1 MRFKTK
7 SLLSTTLL
15 ALAWAN
21 AHAYQS
27 EIIYNKKGEATFEL
41 RIYNPGDGI
50 YDIHDPAHPAGRE
63 STFPL
68 DENGRRKV
76 RAALERWAEILTLK
90 PGYRPAIIN
99 LGSMEAVNADAYSL
113 LGKDK
118 DDPSGISIT
127 ALQAALLNKL
137 KEGNFSQA
145 QAVIGVGRMPFD
157 TAPVTPSQL
166 PLTGQVDYN
175 AVIFHEL
182 GHALGI
188 LSSIRDKGGSGT
200 NTPYFDSDLNR
211 WEAGLRDDN
220 GNPAMPGQAVL
231 CVPCKNRYDPEA
243 FDLRKDQGYF
253 TGAHVQNA
261 LDGAMPGIPVSMLRN
276 HDYPQAG
283 VDTNYLSHIELRNSL
298 MSHQP
303 YRNYTGFMEAEIAAL
318 QDMGLA
324 IDRRNFFGYSVY
336 GNDVTLTNTRGFFA
350 RNANGTAY
358 LPGQYNQATQGLGL
372 HIYGERNTITQA
384 ADLLSAGPGGVS
396 VRVDGSD
403 NTLIIPQAT
412 RIHAQGWYGR
422 GLQFSY
428 GRHHTIV
435 QQGEV
440 RAEGQDGVGAL
451 FDFGHNASGDEADY
465 RGSWLWKIN
474 GQYQTPPEIL
484 QGALVSNYD
493 LSGPLSGRK
502 AAIQISDNAWV
513 RNIHVMQGAS
523 LQGDILSNY
532 SSRDEDGELRLTR
545 LSFGQKADAQG
556 RATLQADPDF
566 HLYYEGNIQGGD
578 NLAVVIAGG
587 TTSLNGRHVLY
598 GLRVDPGAT
607 LGGNSSYAINPEDR
621 FANYGTLSPGNS
633 TGQMSKPDD
642 SFGQMTITGHFIQ
655 GPQGRIVIDANTH
668 QKDHIEIRGLAEL
681 AGELKIQLQPDWYTD
696 GWTLSQDQV
705 FQATQTQ
712 GDFDRLTATLVSPTL
727 AVQTAADGRWSVK
740 RSPTAYTQYAATT
753 NAFAVGRSLEQASTE
768 AQRPLASAYQALDFS
783 RSDGSDI
790 ANALDQL
797 SAGAYGAQLAASL
810 RREQLVSEQLR
821 QRPGLGKDGWQT
833 FIQPFGGSY
842 RWQLGRNDVDHRSQT
857 YGVLFGAEH
866 RASGSDWSLGLHA
879 TANEQRLNMDAP
891 FQAKSTLT
899 GLGAGV
905 HALYRADARQGWSGA
920 AQVRAGLEQG
930 KLNRRIDFASY
941 QASPSADWTG
951 HTLAAGIQAAYNWP
965 LGEAGR
971 IGPMLALD
979 YLRYSRPGLSE
990 EGDAASRLRL
1000 DSSRADALQA
1010 SLGLAARQDWE
1021 LKQGRRLQADVSVAW
1036 EQALLGRHQTQHARF
1051 DASPQTG
1058 FDGRY
1063 ARVDSQALAL
1073 RAGLT
1078 LHASE
1083 RLRLGVSAALAC
1095 WATAGPTSAAMHR

>member
-1 MRFKTK
+1 MDFKIK
-7 SLLSTTLL
+7 AIFSIALL
-15 ALAWAN
+15 ALASAN
-21 AHAYQS
+21 THAYQS
-27 EIIYNKKGEATFEL
+27 ETIYNKKGEAVFEF
-41 RIYNPGDGI
+41 RIYNPGDGV
-50 YDIHDPAHPAGRE
+50 YDISNIGSRE
-63 STFPL
+63 STFAI
-68 DENGRRKV
+68 DENGRRKI
-76 RAALERWAEILTLK
+76 RAALERWAEMLTLK

-99 LGSMEAVNADAYSL
+99 LGTYDDANAGVYSIDTS
-113 LGKDK
+113 DK
-118 DDPSGISIT
+118 SDPNFLAIT
-127 ALQAALLNKL
+127 ALQAALSNQL
-137 KEGNFSQA
+137 KESEFHQA
-145 QAVIGVGRMPFD
+145 QAVISVGPLPFD
-157 TAPVTPSQL
+157 TAPGTPSQL
-166 PLTGQVDYN
+166 PLTGQFDYT
-175 AVIFHEL
+175 ATIFNEL
-182 GHALGI
+182 GHAMGI
-188 LSSIRDKGGSGT
+188 TKRIFDLYGPGT
-200 NTPYFDSDLNR
+200 ATPYFFSYLTR
-211 WEAGLRDDN
+211 WTAGLRDDN
-220 GNPAMPGQAVL
+220 GNPAKPLQAIL
-231 CVPCKNRYDPEA
+231 CVPCNNPYDPNA

-253 TGAHVQNA
+253 TGQHVQEV
-261 LDGAMPGIPVSMLRN
+261 LDGAMPGVPVSILIN
-276 HDYPQAG
+276 HNAPQAG
-283 VDTNYLSHIELRNSL
+283 VDTNYLSNIELRNGL
-298 MSHQP
+298 TSHQD
-303 YRNYTGFMEAEIAAL
+303 YRNYTTFMEAEIAVL
-318 QDMGLA
+318 QDLGLD

-336 GNDVTLTNTRGFFA
+336 GNDVTLTNNNGFFA
-350 RNANGTAY
+350 RNAEGTAY

-384 ADLLSAGPGGVS
+384 ADLLSAGPGGVG
-396 VRVDGSD
+396 VRVDGSE

-412 RIHAQGWYGR
+412 RIHAHGWYGR

-428 GRHHTIV
+428 GRHHNIV

-440 RAEGQDGVGAL
+440 RADGQDGVGAL
-451 FDFGHNASGDEADY
+451 FDFGNNVLGNSVDY
-465 RGSWLWKIN
+465 RGSWLWKDEN
-474 GQYQTPPEIL
+474 HYYEPPEIL

-513 RNIHVMQGAS
+513 QNINIMQGAAI
-523 LQGDILSNY
+523 QGDILSNF
-532 SSRDEDGELRLTR
+532 SMRRDNEQLVTR
-545 LSFGQKADAQG
+545 VSFGQKANAQG
-556 RATLQADPDF
+556 RATLQADPNF
-566 HLYYEGNIQGGD
+566 RLHYEGNIQGGD
-578 NLAVVIAGG
+578 NLAVAIAGG
-587 TTSLNGRHVLY
+587 ATSLNGQHELY

-607 LGGNSSYAINPEDR
+607 LSGNSSYTINPEDS
-621 FANYGTLSPGNS
+621 FINNGTLSPGNS
-633 TGQMSKPDD
+633 FGQMSIN
-642 SFGQMTITGHFIQ
+642 GRFIQ
-655 GPQGRIVIDANTH
+655 GPQGRILIEANTRQH
-668 QKDHIEIRGLAEL
+668 DRIEVNGMAEL
-681 AGELKIQLQPDWYTD
+681 AGELHVQLQPDWYASD
-696 GWTLSQDQV
+696 WSLSQDTV

-712 GDFDRLTATLVSPTL
+712 GTFDRLTATLASPTL
-727 AVQTAADGRWSVK
+727 TVQAANGLWTVK
-740 RSPTAYTQYAATT
+740 RNPTAYSQYAANP
-753 NAFAVGRSLEQASTE
+753 NAAAVGRGLAQTSNDGQSLA
-768 AQRPLASAYQALDFS
+768 PVYQALDFS
-783 RSDGSDI
+783 NPNGSDI
-790 ANALDQL
+790 SNALDQL

-899 GLGAGV
+899 GLGAGA

-930 KLNRRIDFASY
+930 KLNRRIDFAGY
-941 QASPSADWTG
+941 QANPKSDWTG

-971 IGPMLALD
+971 IGPVLALD
-979 YLRYSRPGLSE
+979 YLRYSRPDLSE
-990 EGDAASRLRL
+990 DGDDASRLRL

-1010 SLGLAARQDWE
+1010 SLGLAARQSWE
-1021 LKQGRRLQADVSVAW
+1021 LKHGRRLQADVSVAW

-1083 RLRLGVSAALAC
+1083 RLRLGVSAGTRLLGNSRADVSGNGSLN
-1095 WATAGPTSAAMHR
+1095 WAF

>member
-1 MRFKTK
+1 MDFKIK
-7 SLLSTTLL
+7 ALLGVTLL
-15 ALAWAN
+15 AMATAT
-21 AHAYQS
+21 AQAYQT
-27 EIIYNKKGEATFEL
+27 EIIYNKKGEAAFEL

-50 YDIHDPAHPAGRE
+50 YDIYDPDDPTGSE
-63 STFPL
+63 STFKI
-68 DENGRRKV
+68 DENGRQKV

-99 LGSMEAVNADAYSL
+99 LGSMDDYNAGAYSNNIE
-113 LGKDK
+113 DK
-118 DDPSGISIT
+118 GDPHGIGLT

-137 KEGNFSQA
+137 GESDFSQA
-145 QAVIGVGRMPFD
+145 QAVISVGTLPFD
-157 TAPVTPSQL
+157 SAPVTPSQL

-188 LSSIRDKGGSGT
+188 ANTVEDREGS

-211 WEAGLRDDN
+211 WAAGLRDDN
-220 GNPAMPGQAVL
+220 GNPARPDQAVL
-231 CVPCKNRYDPEA
+231 CIPCNNPYDPDA

-253 TGAHVQNA
+253 TGSHVLDA
-261 LDGAMPGIPVSMLRN
+261 LDGAMPGIPVSILDN
-276 HDYPQAG
+276 HDDPQAG
-283 VDTNYLSHIELRNSL
+283 VDTDYMSHSELRNSL

-318 QDMGLA
+318 QDMGLH
-324 IDRRNFFGYSVY
+324 IDRKNFFGYSVY

-384 ADLLSAGPGGVS
+384 ADLLSAGPGGVG
-396 VRVDGSD
+396 VRVDGSE

-440 RAEGQDGVGAL
+440 RADGQDGVGAL
-451 FDFGHNASGDEADY
+451 FDFGNNMMGNDGLWGDY
-465 RGSWLWKIN
+465 RGSWLWKVQ
-474 GQYQTPPEIL
+474 GESLPPPEIL
-484 QGALVSNYD
+484 QGALVNNYD
-493 LSGPLSGRK
+493 LSGPLSGRR

-513 RNIHVMQGAS
+513 QNINIMQGAAI
-523 LQGDILSNY
+523 QGDILSNF
-532 SSRDEDGELRLTR
+532 SMRRDNEQLVTR
-545 LSFGQKADAQG
+545 VSFGQKADAQG
-556 RATLQADPDF
+556 RATLQADPNF
-566 HLYYEGNIQGGD
+566 RLHYEGNIQGGD
-578 NLAVVIAGG
+578 NLAVAIAGG
-587 TTSLNGRHVLY
+587 AASLNGNHVLY
-598 GLRVDPGAT
+598 SLRVDPGAT
-607 LGGNSSYAINPEDR
+607 LSGNSSYTINPEDS
-621 FANYGTLSPGNS
+621 FINNGTLSPGNS
-633 TGQMSKPDD
+633 FGQMSIN
-642 SFGQMTITGHFIQ
+642 GRFIQ
-655 GPQGRIVIDANTH
+655 GPQGRIL
-668 QKDHIEIRGLAEL
+668 IEADTRQHDRIEVNGLAEL
-681 AGELKIQLQPDWYTD
+681 AGELKIQLQPDWYAD
-696 GWTLSQDQV
+696 GWTLNQDKV
-705 FQATQTQ
+705 FSATQTQ
-712 GDFDRLTATLVSPTL
+712 GGFDQFSANVASPTL
-727 AVQTAADGRWSVK
+727 AVQTGADGVWRVK

-753 NAFAVGRSLEQASTE
+753 NAAAVGRSLEQASTD

-783 RSDGSDI
+783 RPDGSDI
-790 ANALDQL
+790 SHGLDQL

-833 FIQPFGGSY
+833 FIQPFGGNY
-842 RWQLGRNDVDHRSQT
+842 RWQLGSNDVDHRSHT

-905 HALYRADARQGWSGA
+905 HALYRADARQGWSGV

-930 KLNRRIDFASY
+930 KLNRRIDFAGY

-965 LGEAGR
+965 LGETGR
-971 IGPMLALD
+971 IGPVLALD

-990 EGDAASRLRL
+990 EGEAASRLRL
-1000 DSSRADALQA
+1000 DSSHAEALQA
-1010 SLGLAARQDWE
+1010 SLGLAARQSWE
-1021 LKQGRRLQADVSVAW
+1021 LKQGRRLQADVSAAW
-1036 EQALLGRHQTQHARF
+1036 EQALLGRRQTQHARF
-1051 DASPQTG
+1051 DASAQTG
-1058 FDGRY
+1058 FEGRY
-1063 ARVDSQALAL
+1063 VRVDRQALAL

-1083 RLRLGVSAALAC
+1083 RLRLGL
-1095 WATAGPTSAAMHR
+1095 TAGTRLLGESRADISGNVSLNWFF

>member
-1 MRFKTK
+1 MDFKIK
-7 SLLSTTLL
+7 ALLRITLL
-15 ALAWAN
+15 AMATAT
-21 AHAYQS
+21 AQAYQT
-27 EIIYNKKGEATFEL
+27 EIIYNNKGEAVFEV
-41 RIYNPGDGI
+41 RFYNPGDGS
-50 YDIHDPAHPAGRE
+50 YDLPDPDDPDEDMRE
-63 STFPL
+63 STFAL
-68 DENGRRKV
+68 GDGGRRRI

-90 PGYRPAIIN
+90 PGQRPGIVN
-99 LGSMEAVNADAYSL
+99 LGTYDDHIASAYSTNIS
-113 LGKDK
+113 DK
-118 DDPSGISIT
+118 DDPNGIRFT

-137 KEGNFSQA
+137 GESDFSQA
-145 QAVIGVGRMPFD
+145 QAVISVGALPFD
-157 TAPVTPSQL
+157 SAPVTPSQL

-188 LSSIRDKGGSGT
+188 ANTTEDREETD
-200 NTPYFDSDLNR
+200 TPYFRPYLNR
-211 WEAGLRDDN
+211 WAAGLRDDN
-220 GNPAMPGQAVL
+220 GNPARPNQAVL
-231 CVPCKNRYDPEA
+231 CVPCKNPYDPDA

-253 TGAHVQNA
+253 TGSHVLDA
-261 LDGAMPGIPVSMLRN
+261 LDGAMPGIPVSILIN
-276 HDYPQAG
+276 HDDPQAG
-283 VDTNYLSHIELRNSL
+283 VDTDYMSHSELRNSL

-318 QDMGLA
+318 QDMGLH
-324 IDRRNFFGYSVY
+324 IDRKNFFGYSVY

-350 RNANGTAY
+350 RNASGTAY

-384 ADLLSAGPGGVS
+384 ADLLSAGPGGVG
-396 VRVDGSD
+396 VRVDGSE

-440 RAEGQDGVGAL
+440 RADGRDGVGAL
-451 FDFGHNASGDEADY
+451 FDFGNNAKGNSNDY
-465 RGSWLWKIN
+465 RGSWLWRVN
-474 GQYQTPPEIL
+474 GDRYLLPPEIL

-513 RNIHVMQGAS
+513 RNINIMQGAS
-523 LQGDILSNY
+523 IQGDILSRY
-532 SSRDEDGELRLTR
+532 SSRDADGELRLTR

-556 RATLQADPDF
+556 RATPQADPDF
-566 HLYYEGNIQGGD
+566 RLYYESNIQGGD
-578 NLAVVIAGG
+578 NLAVVVAGG
-587 TTSLNGRHVLY
+587 AASLNGNHVLY

-607 LGGNSSYAINPEDR
+607 LGGHSSYAIHPESS
-621 FANYGTLSPGNS
+621 FTNHGTLSPGNS
-633 TGQMSKPDD
+633 FGQMSINGR
-642 SFGQMTITGHFIQ
+642 FVQ
-655 GPQGRIVIDANTH
+655 GPEGRIVIDANTQQH
-668 QKDHIEIRGLAEL
+668 DRIEVNGLAEL
-681 AGELKIQLQPDWYTD
+681 AGELNVQLQPDWYAH
-696 GWTLSQDQV
+696 GWSISQDTV

-712 GDFDRLTATLVSPTL
+712 GGFDRFSATLASPTL
-727 AVQTAADGRWSVK
+727 SVQAAHGLWSVK
-740 RSPTAYTQYAATT
+740 RSPTAYTHYAATP
-753 NAFAVGRSLEQASTE
+753 NAAAVGRSLEQASTE

-783 RSDGSDI
+783 RPDGSDI
-790 ANALDQL
+790 SNALDQL

-821 QRPGLGKDGWQT
+821 QRPGLGKDGWQS
-833 FIQPFGGSY
+833 FIQPFGGNY
-842 RWQLGRNDVDHRSQT
+842 RWQLGGNDVDHRSHT

-866 RASGSDWSLGLHA
+866 RAAGSDWSLGLHA
-879 TANEQRLNMDAP
+879 TANEQRLNMDSP

-899 GLGAGV
+899 GLGAGL
-905 HALYRADARQGWSGA
+905 HALYRADARQGWSGV

-930 KLNRRIDFASY
+930 KLSRRIDFAGY
-941 QASPSADWTG
+941 QASPSSDWTG

-971 IGPMLALD
+971 IGPVLALD

-990 EGDAASRLRL
+990 EGEAASRLRL
-1000 DSSRADALQA
+1000 DSSHAEALQA
-1010 SLGLAARQDWE
+1010 SLGLAARQSWE
-1021 LKQGRRLQADVSVAW
+1021 LKQGRRLQADVSAAW
-1036 EQALLGRHQTQHARF
+1036 EQALLGRRQTQHARF
-1051 DASPQTG
+1051 DASAQTG
-1058 FDGRY
+1058 FEGRY
-1063 ARVDSQALAL
+1063 VRVDRQALAL

-1083 RLRLGVSAALAC
+1083 RLRLGL
-1095 WATAGPTSAAMHR
+1095 TAGTRLLGESRADISGNVSLNWAF